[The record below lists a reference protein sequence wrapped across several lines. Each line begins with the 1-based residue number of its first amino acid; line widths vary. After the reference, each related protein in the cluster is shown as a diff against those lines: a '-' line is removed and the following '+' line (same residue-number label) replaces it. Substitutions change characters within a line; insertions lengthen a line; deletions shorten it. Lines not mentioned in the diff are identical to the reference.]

1 MIASQTFAIGT
12 ALLIAFGLVL
22 FGIRRLVKFFH
33 EEYRKDN
40 DLKAPPYALDPADKH
55 H

>member
-1 MIASQTFAIGT
+1 MITSQTFAIGT

-22 FGIRRLVKFFH
+22 FGIRRLVKYFH
-33 EEYRKDN
+33 EECHKDN
-40 DLKAPPYALDPADKH
+40 DFKDPPYTLDPADKH